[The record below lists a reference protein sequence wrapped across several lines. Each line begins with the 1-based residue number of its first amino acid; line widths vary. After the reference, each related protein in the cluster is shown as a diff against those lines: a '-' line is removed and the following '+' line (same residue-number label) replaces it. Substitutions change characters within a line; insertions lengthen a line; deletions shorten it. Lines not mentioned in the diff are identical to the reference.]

1 MHARDI
7 SLQSMQSLKKE
18 EESQPILWKSRWHM
32 PDAWP
37 DDKVCLAVPND
48 FSMTSPN
55 VHLSESIQSGVLPEK
70 ATMK

>member
-1 MHARDI
+1 
-7 SLQSMQSLKKE
+7 
-18 EESQPILWKSRWHM
+18 M